1 MIIAPSAYTLGGVQ
15 TWLDYLMPG
24 LRRLGWH
31 VTLGLVSGRY
41 HDVNAYLAAHPYDK
55 AISIENRTGS
65 AEGRIDAIAKAISI
79 VRPNIVLVVNVID
92 TFAAV
97 RRLKIK
103 HGGFPKVVATLHGI
117 QSDFVYD
124 TTVYSD
130 VVDGVICTN
139 RLLQE
144 LVWERSGIEH
154 NRVLYAPYGVNIPST
169 LKTRD
174 SNQDLITIAY
184 VGRLERL
191 QKKFH
196 DVVDILALALKNGL
210 KVKLIVA
217 GDGPEMSWFVTELK
231 SRGLSNHVDV
241 LGRLDHS
248 QLPRDVYEVSDALL
262 ITSLWE
268 TGPIVAWEAM
278 AHGKVVIT
286 SKFIGSGKEGALVGG
301 YNCLMF
307 DNGDIGSAVECITQL
322 GNKKHN
328 ERLIKN
334 ALSVVGKTYSL
345 EQSIVAWAEQLR
357 TVMRQA
363 PRGNRRSQF
372 DYQNSSGR
380 LDRVFGPR
388 FGERIR
394 RILRRRFVHHEA
406 GSEWPHSYAGIQDDD
421 ANFLALAGNMDQH

>member
-1 MIIAPSAYTLGGVQ
+1 MIIAPSAHTLGGVQ

-41 HDVNAYLAAHPYDK
+41 HDVNAYLSAHPYDN

-65 AEGRIDAIAKAISI
+65 VEGRIDAIAKAISI
-79 VRPNIVLVVNVID
+79 VSPNIVMVVNIID
-92 TFAAV
+92 TYAAV
-97 RRLKIK
+97 RRLKLK

-124 TTVYSD
+124 TMSYSD
-130 VVDGVICTN
+130 VVDSVICTN

-144 LVWERSGIEH
+144 LVRECSGIEH
-154 NRVLYAPYGVNIPST
+154 NRVLYAPYGVKIPSM
-169 LKTRD
+169 LKPRD
-174 SNQDLITIAY
+174 GNQDLITIAY

-196 DVVDILALALKNGL
+196 NVVDILALALKNGL

-217 GDGPEMSWFVTELK
+217 GDGPEMSWFVTEIK

-241 LGRLDHS
+241 LGRLDQS
-248 QLPRDVYEVSDALL
+248 QLSSDVYEVSDALL
-262 ITSLWE
+262 ITSSWE

-286 SKFIGSGKEGALVGG
+286 SKFIGSGKEGALVEG

-322 GNKKHN
+322 GNKKHS

-334 ALSVVGKTYSL
+334 ALSVVGKSYSL
-345 EQSIVAWAEQLR
+345 EQSIDAWAEQLR
-357 TVMRQA
+357 TVMRRA
-363 PRGNRRSQF
+363 PRGNRGSQF
-372 DYQNSSGR
+372 DYRNSSGR
-380 LDRVFGPR
+380 LDRVFGTR

-394 RILRRRFVHHEA
+394 RILRRQFVHQEA
-406 GSEWPHSYAGIQDDD
+406 GGEWPHSYAGIQDDD
-421 ANFLALAGNMDQH
+421 VDFLALAGNMDRH